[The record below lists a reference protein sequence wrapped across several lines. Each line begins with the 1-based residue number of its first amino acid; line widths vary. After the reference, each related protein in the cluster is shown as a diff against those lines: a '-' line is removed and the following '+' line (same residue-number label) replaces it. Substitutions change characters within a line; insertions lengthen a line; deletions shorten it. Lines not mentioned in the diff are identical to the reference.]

1 MKQHLNFYSFN
12 RKSIVITILFC
23 LLLSSLNTY
32 SQEIDTSG
40 EYKNGNLPEKEDI
53 NPLRIGVKVG
63 IPSFFTINVEYVTP
77 LLDNRVAFAIDYFP
91 LRINALD
98 IEAKFKNFEIGSNI
112 YLKNNGKGL
121 YGGLSYYAFNAEA
134 TNIQDTDFDDGSFG
148 TGKATIEFN
157 TFNLKLGAKLGR
169 AFYFRIEL
177 GYGFGNIPETI
188 VITSTDG
195 NSSTT
200 EDIEEVI
207 SFLGAG
213 VPIFNFGIG
222 YSFL

>member
-1 MKQHLNFYSFN
+1 MFLSSKRLLIPIVLCILFTSFN
-12 RKSIVITILFC
+12 S
-23 LLLSSLNTY
+23 Y

-40 EYKNGNLPEKEDI
+40 EYKNGNLPKKKDI

-63 IPSFFTINVEYVTP
+63 VPSFFTINVEYVTP
-77 LLDNRVAFAIDYFP
+77 LLDNHVAFAIDYFP
-91 LRINALD
+91 LVVNALD
-98 IEAKFKNFEIGSNI
+98 TEGKFKNFEIGSNI
-112 YLKNNGKGL
+112 YLKNTGKGI
-121 YGGLSYYAFNAEA
+121 YGGLSYYSFNAEA
-134 TNIQDTDFDDGSFG
+134 TNIQDIDFDDGTSG
-148 TGKATIEFN
+148 TGEATIKFN

-177 GYGFGNIPETI
+177 GYGFGKIPETI
-188 VITSTDG
+188 VLTSKDG

-200 EDIEEVI
+200 EDIEETL

-213 VPIFNFGIG
+213 VPILNFGIG